1 MCLWEEL
8 NREREESNYFQQRRD
23 KNNTFQEIA
32 ERQLDEV
39 KAEQKSVEKDM
50 EEDESRHQVDIKVR
64 VNTHTKV
71 LSQNKSAGNKAV
83 PF

>member
-1 MCLWEEL
+1 MHLQEEL
-8 NREREESNYFQQRRD
+8 NREREESNYFQQRD

-32 ERQLDEV
+32 ERQLDKV

-50 EEDESRHQVDIKVR
+50 EEDECRHQVKIKVR

-71 LSQNKSAGNKAV
+71 HCQNKSAGKKAV